1 MRAVYIHIP
10 FCKSICSYCD
20 FCKFLYN
27 EEWAQ
32 SYLSALK
39 DEIYEYYEG
48 DTVKSIYIGGGT
60 PSSLNIND
68 INYLFKILEV
78 FKLSNDAEI
87 TFECNINDINSELL
101 QTLKEKGVNRISIG
115 IESFDQINLKLL
127 NRKHDKN
134 MIKTNIKLVKKY
146 FKNINVDLI
155 YALPTETMHIF
166 KKDVREIID
175 LDVPHISTYSLIIEE
190 HTVLYNKRIKNISE
204 DDDAKMYKYI
214 CKKLRRKGYN
224 HYEVSNFAKQGY
236 ESKHN
241 LTYWDNQEYYGFGL
255 GAHGYISKIRYE
267 NTRNFNKYLNGEFK
281 FDELLVSTQEEME
294 NEIILGLRKL
304 EGINICEFKKK
315 YNLDIFEWFPN
326 INRVLKLKKGLLEY
340 KEVDESHKYLF
351 IPEKKIYIMN
361 EIINM
366 II

>member
-155 YALPTETMHIF
+155 YALPMENMHML
-166 KKDVREIID
+166 KKDISEILK
-175 LDVPHISTYSLIIEE
+175 LDVSHISTYSLIIEP
-190 HTVLYNKRIKNISE
+190 HTVLYNKRVVPINE
-204 DDDAKMYKYI
+204 DLDAKMYEYI
-214 CKKLRRKGYN
+214 CSKLSKNGYV
-224 HYEVSNFAKQGY
+224 HYEVSNF
-236 ESKHN
+236 SKVGKASVHN
-241 LTYWDNQEYYGFGL
+241 LTYWSNQEYYGFGL
-255 GAHGYISKIRYE
+255 GAHGFINHVRYE
-267 NTRNFNKYLNGEFK
+267 NTRNFNKYLEKKYRLNEG
-281 FDELLVSTQEEME
+281 LTSTIEDME
-294 NEIILGLRKL
+294 NELMLGLRKL
-304 EGINICEFKKK
+304 EGINIVRFEDKFGVNIFDAFPKLHKVIK
-315 YNLDIFEWFPN
+315 DGYITLD
-326 INRVLKLKKGLLEY
+326 
-340 KEVDESHKYLF
+340 DEMLF
-351 IPEKKIYIMN
+351 IKEDKIYIMN
-361 EIINM
+361 EILNM
-366 II
+366 IM